1 MYLNGFYAIYDL
13 VFDFKS
19 DLFCVFDQPIGLA
32 SFPRAQQAKTIQIN
46 PTWGLNGI
54 WFLSTFLEKDALPL
68 KAIVTAT

>member
-54 WFLSTFLEKDALPL
+54 
-68 KAIVTAT
+68 